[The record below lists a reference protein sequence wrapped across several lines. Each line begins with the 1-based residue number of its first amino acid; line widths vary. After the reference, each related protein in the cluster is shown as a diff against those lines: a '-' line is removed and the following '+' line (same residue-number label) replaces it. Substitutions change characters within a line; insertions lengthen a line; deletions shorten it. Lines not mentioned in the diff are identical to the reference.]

1 MPALP
6 HSLEYYAQ
14 LWQNACARGHGSSS
28 CTQDDTSSTAQDKVQ
43 NGALLASGRARPP
56 TPEIDTQRWLASQAA
71 QDVHAIN
78 ETSNQ
83 VQQDRACLE
92 KEGHLGLS
100 RVHFVTLSRHFRG
113 LWPWLFLECHK
124 HHRLRHRRKATVAVL
139 SSHGSV
145 FLSNCFVSSF
155 FSRPVRNSVAAM
167 AAWTVMDPAKEARAV
182 LDAMA
187 QSLLDDPSMPTPAP
201 LQTPP
206 ADALRALMSGNIA
219 GQAIGKGN
227 SSEVHACQSNP
238 RFVIRTVRQQ
248 DEVEWQRELS
258 RLRRVPALSV
268 ITTVFA
274 TSGRSSLMPRL
285 WPIPRGALR
294 TTEVIRLK
302 YDISAAL
309 EMLHRSHIVHAD
321 VHADNLMLRAEPPC
335 FVLIDYSGCTGDSV
349 YPLHLGYGASG
360 YGGATHRPPTLES
373 SPAPVRTAHGDY
385 YRLAR
390 TILKQ
395 LYIGPEPSK
404 RKHSDKDSSL
414 PSHLDK
420 ELRTWLE
427 RDQWPRPPSPTSPF
441 PPGSWKDSAISPS
454 IILHASLCKANG
466 EVKQDTA
473 TFTSPDCKFGNS
485 NGTLVLEG
493 AANDGMQGTG
503 SWEKSAISARFFL
516 KCQLRTCG
524 RFARTIYQ
532 EIFPWQAYSN
542 QDGYLVPSNPPPPP
556 PAPSAPTESLT
567 TEQSADGG
575 FAHLTMPA
583 QRVLPPRSLTWV
595 PSPRTPCNQGCELT
609 ARLPCTAP
617 SAQQHLTSVR
627 QSASLRIWD
636 RRAQ

>member
-1 MPALP
+1 
-6 HSLEYYAQ
+6 
-14 LWQNACARGHGSSS
+14 
-28 CTQDDTSSTAQDKVQ
+28 
-43 NGALLASGRARPP
+43 
-56 TPEIDTQRWLASQAA
+56 
-71 QDVHAIN
+71 
-78 ETSNQ
+78 
-83 VQQDRACLE
+83 
-92 KEGHLGLS
+92 
-100 RVHFVTLSRHFRG
+100 
-113 LWPWLFLECHK
+113 
-124 HHRLRHRRKATVAVL
+124 
-139 SSHGSV
+139 
-145 FLSNCFVSSF
+145 
-155 FSRPVRNSVAAM
+155 
-167 AAWTVMDPAKEARAV
+167 MDPAKEARAV
-182 LDAMA
+182 LDVMA

-206 ADALRALMSGNIA
+206 ADVIRALMSGNIA

-227 SSEVHACQSNP
+227 SAEVHACQSNP
-238 RFVIRTVRQQ
+238 RFVIRTVREQ
-248 DEVEWQRELS
+248 DEVDWQRELS

-321 VHADNLMLRAEPPC
+321 IHAGNLMLRAEPPC

-349 YPLHLGYGASG
+349 YPLHLGYGAFG

-373 SPAPVRTAHGDY
+373 SPSPVRTAHGDY
-385 YRLAR
+385 YRLAS

-395 LYIGPEPSK
+395 LHIGPEPSK

-420 ELRTWLE
+420 ELRLWLE

-441 PPGSWKDSAISPS
+441 PPGTWKDSALSPS
-454 IILHASLCKANG
+454 IILHASLWRANG

-473 TFTSPDCKFGNS
+473 TFSSPDSKFGNS
-485 NGTLVLEG
+485 NGTLVPEG
-493 AANDGMQGTG
+493 VAQDGLQGTG
-503 SWEKSAISARFFL
+503 SWENSAISARFFL

-542 QDGYLVPSNPPPPP
+542 QDGYLVPANPPPPP
-556 PAPSAPTESLT
+556 PAPPTSAESLT
-567 TEQSADGG
+567 AGPNGDGG
-575 FAHLTMPA
+575 LAHLTM
-583 QRVLPPRSLTWV
+583 
-595 PSPRTPCNQGCELT
+595 
-609 ARLPCTAP
+609 
-617 SAQQHLTSVR
+617 
-627 QSASLRIWD
+627 QSAMAAQTAVAADGLPGIWGAGQAASVSDLSATDARPLDSVQAGQGDLRMHPIQNAIRTAATSLSAAISLAQDLGQASPSMTHHSLAQSLRVTSEILREVSD
-636 RRAQ
+636 ELMEAARNQSSSAAPAAAPETGVHMECDD

>member
-1 MPALP
+1 
-6 HSLEYYAQ
+6 
-14 LWQNACARGHGSSS
+14 
-28 CTQDDTSSTAQDKVQ
+28 
-43 NGALLASGRARPP
+43 
-56 TPEIDTQRWLASQAA
+56 
-71 QDVHAIN
+71 
-78 ETSNQ
+78 
-83 VQQDRACLE
+83 
-92 KEGHLGLS
+92 
-100 RVHFVTLSRHFRG
+100 
-113 LWPWLFLECHK
+113 
-124 HHRLRHRRKATVAVL
+124 
-139 SSHGSV
+139 
-145 FLSNCFVSSF
+145 
-155 FSRPVRNSVAAM
+155 
-167 AAWTVMDPAKEARAV
+167 MDPAKEARAV

-187 QSLLDDPSMPTPAP
+187 QSLLGDPSVPTPAP

-206 ADALRALMSGNIA
+206 ADVLLALMSGNIA

-321 VHADNLMLRAEPPC
+321 VHAHNLMLRAEPPC
-335 FVLIDYSGCTGDSV
+335 FVLIDYSGCTGDCLLAS
-349 YPLHLGYGASG
+349 PWLRSLGLWRCDSP
-360 YGGATHRPPTLES
+360 PPTLES

-404 RKHSDKDSSL
+404 RRHSDKDTSL

-441 PPGSWKDSAISPS
+441 PPGSWKDSAVSPS
-454 IILHASLCKANG
+454 IILHASLWRANG

-473 TFTSPDCKFGNS
+473 TFTSPDSKFGNS
-485 NGTLVLEG
+485 NGTLVPEG
-493 AANDGMQGTG
+493 VANDGLQGTG
-503 SWEKSAISARFFL
+503 SWENSAISARFFL
-516 KCQLRTCG
+516 KCEPAGAL
-524 RFARTIYQ
+524 
-532 EIFPWQAYSN
+532 
-542 QDGYLVPSNPPPPP
+542 L
-556 PAPSAPTESLT
+556 APSTRRSSPGRPIPIRMATSFRPTPL
-567 TEQSADGG
+567 
-575 FAHLTMPA
+575 L
-583 QRVLPPRSLTWV
+583 LPQPPLPLRSL
-595 PSPRTPCNQGCELT
+595 
-609 ARLPCTAP
+609 
-617 SAQQHLTSVR
+617 
-627 QSASLRIWD
+627 
-636 RRAQ
+636 

>member
-1 MPALP
+1 
-6 HSLEYYAQ
+6 
-14 LWQNACARGHGSSS
+14 
-28 CTQDDTSSTAQDKVQ
+28 
-43 NGALLASGRARPP
+43 
-56 TPEIDTQRWLASQAA
+56 
-71 QDVHAIN
+71 
-78 ETSNQ
+78 
-83 VQQDRACLE
+83 
-92 KEGHLGLS
+92 
-100 RVHFVTLSRHFRG
+100 
-113 LWPWLFLECHK
+113 
-124 HHRLRHRRKATVAVL
+124 
-139 SSHGSV
+139 
-145 FLSNCFVSSF
+145 
-155 FSRPVRNSVAAM
+155 
-167 AAWTVMDPAKEARAV
+167 MDPAKEARAV
-182 LDAMA
+182 LDAMEK
-187 QSLLDDPSMPTPAP
+187 SLLDDPSMPTPAP

-219 GQAIGKGN
+219 GQTIGKGS
-227 SSEVHACQSNP
+227 SSEVHACQSDP

-268 ITTVFA
+268 ITTIFA

-294 TTEVIRLK
+294 TTEIIRLK

-309 EMLHRSHIVHAD
+309 EMLHRAHIVHAD

-360 YGGATHRPPTLES
+360 YGGVTHRPPTLES
-373 SPAPVRTAHGDY
+373 PPAPVRTAHGDY
-385 YRLAR
+385 YRLAN

-395 LYIGPEPSK
+395 LHIGPEPSK

-420 ELRTWLE
+420 ELRTWLA

-454 IILHASLCKANG
+454 IILHASLWRANG

-473 TFTSPDCKFGNS
+473 TFTSPDSKFGNS
-485 NGTLVLEG
+485 NGTLVPEG
-493 AANDGMQGTG
+493 ATQDGTQGTG

-567 TEQSADGG
+567 ADHSGDGG
-575 FAHLTMPA
+575 LAHLTMHSAPPA
-583 QRVLPPRSLTWV
+583 TVADTASSLPGIWGSGQAGSATEIPDVTALSNQDPVQTETRADRSSPVHNAIRTAASNLSAAISLAQDMEQQHPQMTHNSLARSLRVTSDILREV
-595 PSPRTPCNQGCELT
+595 SEELLGAARNQSSS
-609 ARLPCTAP
+609 TAP
-617 SAQQHLTSVR
+617 DMAQEAEDYHMER
-627 QSASLRIWD
+627 D
-636 RRAQ
+636 D